1 MLIRNYSVHIYAAAF
16 FLIFAGCQSNKQKI
30 SLPSPQGYDL
40 QNPTVIKLNLAL
52 IEISGISFYAKDST
66 VFAIED
72 EDGVFSKIYLKNNAQ
87 VKNWRFDKAH
97 DYEDLVLFDSTFYV
111 LISNG
116 DIETLQFKGDSMVT
130 NKTKYPGS
138 DKLTNEFESLY
149 YDDSLR
155 QLIMICKD
163 CKDDKKNTVSAWGFN
178 IDSLTYTPGLFS
190 IDASAFKEKLG
201 KEKFKPSAAAINP
214 VTNELYILSSVN
226 KLLVICGRKGNI
238 KEIFNLDPKNFKQ
251 PEGITFTPTGDL
263 LISNESADLGPA
275 NILIFKRK
283 KKG

>member
-1 MLIRNYSVHIYAAAF
+1 MRIRNYPIHIYAAAF
-16 FLIFAGCQSNKQKI
+16 FFIFTGCQSNKEKKI
-30 SLPSPQGYDL
+30 LPSPPQYDL
-40 QNPTVIKLNLAL
+40 QNPTIIKLNLDL

-72 EDGVFSKIYLKNNAQ
+72 EDGIFSKIYLNKNAQ

-97 DYEDLVLFDSTFYV
+97 DYEDLVLVDSTFYI

-116 DIETLQFKGDSMVT
+116 DIETLDFEGDSMVT
-130 NKTKYPGS
+130 TKTKYPR
-138 DKLTNEFESLY
+138 DKVTNEFESLY

-163 CKDDKKNTVSAWGFN
+163 CQDDKKNIVSAWGFD

-190 IDASAFKEKLG
+190 IDASAFEEKLG

-214 VTNELYILSSVN
+214 ATNELYILSSVN
-226 KLLVICGRKGNI
+226 KLLVISGRKGNI
-238 KEIFNLDPKNFKQ
+238 KEVFDLDPKNFKQ

-263 LISNESADLGPA
+263 LISNESADLGAA

>member
-16 FLIFAGCQSNKQKI
+16 FFILTGCQPKKTKTR
-30 SLPSPQGYDL
+30 LPSPQQYDF
-40 QNPTVIKLNLAL
+40 QNPTVIKLNQAL
-52 IEISGISFYAKDST
+52 IEISGISFYPKDST

-72 EDGVFSKIYLKNNAQ
+72 EDGIFSKIYLNNNTQ

-116 DIETLQFKGDSMVT
+116 DIETLKFTGDSMVT

-138 DKLTNEFESLY
+138 VKTTNEFESLY

-163 CKDDKKNTVSAWGFN
+163 CQDDKKNVVSAWGFN
-178 IDSLTYTPGLFS
+178 IDSLTYTPELFS
-190 IDASAFKEKLG
+190 IDASAFKEQLG

-214 VTNELYILSSVN
+214 ATNELFILSSVN
-226 KLLVICGRKGNI
+226 KLLLISNRRGNI
-238 KEIFNLDPKNFKQ
+238 KEVFTLDPKNFKQ
-251 PEGITFTPTGDL
+251 PEGIAFTPTGDL

>member
-1 MLIRNYSVHIYAAAF
+1 MLIRNYPVHIYAAAF

-40 QNPTVIKLNLAL
+40 PNPTIVKLKPAL

>member
-1 MLIRNYSVHIYAAAF
+1 MLTRNYPIHIYAAAF
-16 FLIFAGCQSNKQKI
+16 FFIFTGCQANKEKTTH
-30 SLPSPQGYDL
+30 PSPAGYDL
-40 QNPTVIKLNLAL
+40 QNPTVIKLNSAL

-72 EDGVFSKIYLKNNAQ
+72 EDGVFSKIYLNKNAQ
-87 VKNWRFDKAH
+87 VKNWRFDKTH
-97 DYEDLVLFDSTFYV
+97 DYEDLVLFDSTFYI

-130 NKTKYPGS
+130 TKTKYPGS
-138 DKLTNEFESLY
+138 DKVTNEFESLY

-155 QLIMICKD
+155 LLIMICKD
-163 CKDDKKNTVSAWGFN
+163 CKDDKKNAVSAWGFN
-178 IDSLTYTPGLFS
+178 IDSLTYTPDLFS
-190 IDASAFKEKLG
+190 IDESAFKGKLG

-226 KLLVICGRKGNI
+226 KLLVISGRKGNV
-238 KEIFNLDPKNFKQ
+238 KDVFDLDPKNFKQ